1 MRPLYNFDSTMSD
14 EIRECYLRT
23 CEQFLT
29 FSART
34 SAFLV
39 LVAVLDC
46 AVVATRLMK
55 HVSDCIAGWTGIDSL
70 EERLESMLV
79 KMEKEHA
86 AGTLLHAAHIASGAS
101 ASGGGSVVIGSAKRG
116 QVPSDRMDTDEPEG
130 SSKRPG
136 GAKTLR
142 EKVERLS
149 LDSAPESPSTA
160 GPAVAKKKVRG
171 TRALKAE
178 GVVKA

>member
-1 MRPLYNFDSTMSD
+1 MSD
-14 EIRECYLRT
+14 EIRERYLRT
-23 CEQFLT
+23 CEQFPT
-29 FSART
+29 FSARA

-39 LVAVLDC
+39 SVAVSDR
-46 AVVATRLMK
+46 AAVATRLMK
-55 HVSDCIAGWTGIDSL
+55 RVSDCIAGWTGVDSL
-70 EERLESMLV
+70 EEQLESMLV
-79 KMEKEHA
+79 EMEKEHA
-86 AGTLLHAAHIASGAS
+86 AGTHAARIASGAS

-116 QVPSDRMDTDEPEG
+116 QMPSDHMDTDEPEG